1 MPDIIAN
8 TSPLQ
13 YLHQLGLL
21 HLLHKMYG
29 RIVVPDAVSAELERG
44 RSMGVELPKISSV
57 SWIDIRSVR
66 NRSLLPVVTGL
77 GQGEKE
83 VLTSDIESSNAVI
96 VLDDLLARR
105 HASLLGLKKTG
116 ILGILLKVFGE
127 GLTDEELAFL
137 LKLLEAFK
145 KEDGICLGGETAH
158 GFGRM
163 QWELPEVSG
172 VTNEDELREWLNGT
186 ATGFDGFPRKS

>member
-1 MPDIIAN
+1 MLDIIAN

-29 RIVVPDAVSAELERG
+29 RIIVPDAVSAELERG

-83 VLTSDIESSNAVI
+83 VLASALESSNAVI

-116 ILGILLKVFGE
+116 TLGILLKAKQLGQIRMLSPLLDSLDSLNFRLGAKTRNSVLRLAGE
-127 GLTDEELAFL
+127 A
-137 LKLLEAFK
+137 
-145 KEDGICLGGETAH
+145 
-158 GFGRM
+158 
-163 QWELPEVSG
+163 
-172 VTNEDELREWLNGT
+172 
-186 ATGFDGFPRKS
+186 